1 MSELDE
7 KLNSIWDTDNPIDTK
22 KIYQNHLDL
31 YYRYSNYVKNLED
44 LIRCP
49 SDTLQKDLE
58 GYCMFLAQ
66 RVKNGELS
74 PNSVSQKFSG
84 IKNALENNYRENDIK
99 WKPIKN
105 KSPHKVKLSGY
116 TPYTNE
122 YVQKMLFHAG
132 STRNR
137 AIILFQNSIGPRM
150 GVCDHPLLKKHTVMM
165 SSTFDDNLDCM
176 AVILYG
182 DYDIDT
188 DEMDMRNEQDNESS
202 FQEATYWGFLTP
214 EATKVVLEYWKER
227 ENDGEIFTPDTP
239 IFRATYRLGITRAKQ
254 VSRGSVSQIFKRVVE
269 SAKIPR
275 VKKGRRYDIQLTH
288 GNRKRFNTKLKLNND
303 VNDNVTEKLM
313 AHKKGLDGVYLRPSR
328 VEFFKEFV
336 KAIPELTT
344 DGTARKQAELE
355 QKEKEN
361 AMLRDVI
368 DKTLSDHDRDL
379 KKLMAKTISI
389 QEHQSQN

>member
-105 KSPHKVKLSGY
+105 KSPRKVKLSGY
-116 TPYTNE
+116 KPYTNE

-132 STRNR
+132 STRNI
-137 AIILFQNSIGPRM
+137 AIILFQNSIGPRI
-150 GVCDHPLLKKHTVMM
+150 GVHDHPLLKKHTVMM